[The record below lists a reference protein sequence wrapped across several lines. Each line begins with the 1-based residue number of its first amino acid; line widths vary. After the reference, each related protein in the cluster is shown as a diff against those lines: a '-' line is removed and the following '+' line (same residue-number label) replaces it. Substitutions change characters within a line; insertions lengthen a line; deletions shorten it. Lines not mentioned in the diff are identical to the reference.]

1 MLLLVSKISNCCPCV
16 KTICVNQERWCSGD
30 FSHGQAHGRNRHR
43 FYDIRDYLDKQIGTD
58 ISDEIFDVITKYEDE
73 YKKENKN
80 LEEYSRYTEQM
91 EESVGNL
98 STCLDKIEVSLRNI
112 ESILLSASVNKKIS
126 NKLYKE
132 VMGEMNCIKEYIND
146 VDEDR

>member
-1 MLLLVSKISNCCPCV
+1 MNYM
-16 KTICVNQERWCSGD
+16 
-30 FSHGQAHGRNRHR
+30 FSDKW
-43 FYDIRDYLDKQIGTD
+43 DIRYYLDKEVGTKVT
-58 ISDEIFDVITKYEDE
+58 DEIFDIIDKDERE
-73 YKKENKN
+73 YKKEKKN

-91 EESVGNL
+91 EESAGNL

-126 NKLYKE
+126 KKLYKE
-132 VMGEMNCIKEYIND
+132 VMGEMDAIKEYIND